1 MKLLIKDAFV
11 LTMTSKDAPVVC
23 KDIAIEEGMIS
34 HIGEV
39 PSAFIPDKIIDGT
52 GHIAMPGLIN
62 AHTHMAM
69 SLLRNY
75 ADDLPLMEWLSE
87 KIWPVEGHLNGEA
100 VYAGTLLSL
109 VELIR
114 SGVTTY
120 RDMYFYMEDVA
131 RATEAVGLRAV
142 LGLGMVGVTDPE
154 QKLLSQTKAFFHH
167 WHLSCD
173 GRIRVEVAPHAPYT
187 CSDGY
192 LKAAFELSQSLE
204 TTMHIHLSES
214 LSEVKA
220 SYDSHGVSPVKHLED
235 LGVLN
240 KHVSAAHCVHIDQKD
255 IEILKQHGVSVLYN
269 PSSNLKLGNGF
280 APIAQLM
287 EAGVNVAIGTD
298 GSASNNN
305 LNLFEELHLAALV
318 NKGVTG
324 DPTALPVYK
333 VLEIATING
342 AKALGID
349 HLVGTLEVGKRADL
363 ILIDLEKPHLVPHH
377 DLVSAVVY
385 SAAATD
391 VSHVICDGVV
401 LMEDYQLTCID
412 EKNVMTQAKL
422 EASKLIKRHKGV
434 VE

>member
-1 MKLLIKDAFV
+1 MKLLIKNAYV
-11 LTMTSKDAPVVC
+11 LPMTSKDVPVTC
-23 KDIAIEEGMIS
+23 KDIAIEEGVIVS
-34 HIGEV
+34 IGEM
-39 PSAFIPDKIIDGT
+39 PAGFSPDKIIDGKA
-52 GHIAMPGLIN
+52 HLAMPGLIN

-75 ADDLPLMEWLSE
+75 ADDLPLMEWLND
-87 KIWPVEGHLNGEA
+87 KIWPVEGHLNTEA

-109 VELIR
+109 IELIR

-120 RDMYFYMEDVA
+120 RDMYFYMGEVA
-131 RATEAVGLRAV
+131 KATEVVGLRAV
-142 LGLGMVGVTDPE
+142 LGLGMVGITDPD
-154 QKLLSQTKAFFHH
+154 QKLISQTREFYQN

-187 CSDGY
+187 CPDDY
-192 LKAAFELSQSLE
+192 LKAAFELSKSLE

-214 LSEVKA
+214 LSEVKG
-220 SYDSHGVSPVKHLED
+220 SYDSLGVSPVKHLED

-240 KHVSAAHCVHIDQKD
+240 NRVSAAHCVHIDQKD
-255 IEILKQHGVSVLYN
+255 IEILKRHGVSVLYN

-280 APIAQLM
+280 APIAKLM

-318 NKGVTG
+318 NKGITG
-324 DPTALPVYK
+324 DPTALPAYQ

-363 ILIDLEKPHLVPHH
+363 IMIDLEKPHLIPHH

-391 VSHVICDGVV
+391 VRHVICDGVV
-401 LMEDYQLTCID
+401 LMEDYQLTLID
-412 EKNVMTQAKL
+412 EKKVMAQAKL
-422 EASKLIKRHKGV
+422 EASKLINRHKGV

>member
-11 LTMTSKDAPVVC
+11 LTMTSKDSPVISR
-23 KDIAIEEGMIS
+23 DIAIEDGIIVS
-34 HIGEV
+34 IGEV
-39 PSAFIPDKIIDGT
+39 PSGFVADKTINGKD
-52 GHIAMPGLIN
+52 HLAMPGLIN
-62 AHTHMAM
+62 THTHMAM

-87 KIWPVEGHLNGEA
+87 KIWPIEGHLNGEA

-109 VELIR
+109 IELIR

-131 RATEAVGLRAV
+131 KATEKAGLRAV
-142 LGLGMVGVTDPE
+142 LGMGLVGVTDPE
-154 QKLLSQTKAFFHH
+154 QKLLHQTKTFHQQ
-167 WHLSCD
+167 WHMACE

-187 CSDGY
+187 CSDDY
-192 LKAAFELSQSLE
+192 LKAAFALSKSLE

-214 LSEVKA
+214 LSEVKT
-220 SYDSHGVSPVKHLED
+220 SFETHGVSPVKHLED

-240 KHVSAAHCVHIDQKD
+240 DHVSAAHCVHIDQSD
-255 IEILKQHGVSVLYN
+255 IEILKRHGVSVLYN

-280 APIAQLM
+280 APIAQMLD
-287 EAGVNVAIGTD
+287 AGVNVAIGTD

-318 NKGVTG
+318 NKGVTE
-324 DPTALPVYK
+324 DPTALPAYK

-349 HLVGTLEVGKRADL
+349 HLVGSLEVGKRADL

-391 VSHVICDGVV
+391 VSHVICDGRV
-401 LMEDYQLTCID
+401 LMENYQITCLD
-412 EKNVMTQAKL
+412 EKLVMANAKR
-422 EASKLIKRHKGV
+422 EATKLINRHKGV
-434 VE
+434 ME